1 MHCAREVDRVFD
13 VLIESKQ
20 KSQKKKIFGV
30 GVLSLLP
37 HRVSGRGGVIAP
49 LPGGPSDSSTK
60 GDTQMV
66 FLNQEEQKRDHPP
79 PPQLDMQLKGF
90 QTVVAPTDI
99 PTNIPPVNLQEHFDP
114 RDYSG
119 VGVEGG
125 VATGIVPGSD
135 QVLSVDVVQEK
146 PELLSHPP
154 PAYPPLLQQAGIEG
168 RVMVQAIIDTTG
180 RVEPNSARVVE
191 SANPGFDQ
199 PAKNVVLRSLFRPGR
214 VDGRAVRVLV
224 ALPIAFKIHGTR
236 SP

>member
-1 MHCAREVDRVFD
+1 MFD
-13 VLIESKQ
+13 VLIESKK
-20 KSQKKKIFGV
+20 KSEKKKVFGV
-30 GVLSLLP
+30 GVISLLL
-37 HRVSGRGGVIAP
+37 HTVIVTGAVIAT
-49 LPGGPSDSSTK
+49 LTAGPSDTATK
-60 GDTQMV
+60 VDTQMV
-66 FLNQEEQKRDHPP
+66 FLNQQEKQPDQPP

-125 VATGIVPGSD
+125 VATGIVPGD

-180 RVEPNSARVVE
+180 RVEPNSVRVVE

-214 VDGRAVRVLV
+214 VYGRAVRVLV
-224 ALPIAFKIHGTR
+224 AIPIDFKIQRTR
-236 SP
+236 

>member
-1 MHCAREVDRVFD
+1 MFD

-30 GVLSLLP
+30 GVISLLL
-37 HRVSGRGGVIAP
+37 HTVIVTGAVIAT
-49 LPGGPSDSSTK
+49 LTAGPGDTSTK
-60 GDTQMV
+60 VDTQMV
-66 FLNQEEQKRDHPP
+66 FLNQQEQKPDQPP

-180 RVEPNSARVVE
+180 RVEPNSVRVAE

-214 VDGRAVRVLV
+214 VYGRAVRVLV
-224 ALPIAFKIHGTR
+224 AIPIDFKIQR
-236 SP
+236 NR

>member
-1 MHCAREVDRVFD
+1 MFD

-20 KSQKKKIFGV
+20 KSEKKKIFGV
-30 GVLSLLP
+30 GMISLVL
-37 HRVSGRGGVIAP
+37 HTVIVTGAVVAT
-49 LPGGPSDSSTK
+49 LTAGPSDMSTK
-60 GDTQMV
+60 VDTQMV
-66 FLNQEEQKRDHPP
+66 FLNQQEQKPDQPP

-154 PAYPPLLQQAGIEG
+154 VVYPPLLQQAGIEG
-168 RVMVQAIIDTTG
+168 RVMVQAIVDTTG
-180 RVEPNSARVVE
+180 RIEPNSVRVVE

-199 PAKNVVLRSLFRPGR
+199 PAKVAVLKSLFRPGR
-214 VDGRAVRVLV
+214 VYGRAVRVLV
-224 ALPIAFKIHGTR
+224 AIPIDFKIGR
-236 SP
+236 NR

>member
-1 MHCAREVDRVFD
+1 MV
-13 VLIESKQ
+13 
-20 KSQKKKIFGV
+20 
-30 GVLSLLP
+30 SLLL
-37 HRVSGRGGVIAP
+37 HTVIVTGAVVAT
-49 LPGGPSDSSTK
+49 LTAGPSDTSTK
-60 GDTQMV
+60 VDTQMV
-66 FLNQEEQKRDHPP
+66 FLNQQEQKPDQPP

-135 QVLSVDVVQEK
+135 QVLSVDVVQ
-146 PELLSHPP
+146 
-154 PAYPPLLQQAGIEG
+154 
-168 RVMVQAIIDTTG
+168 AIIDTTG
-180 RVEPNSARVVE
+180 RVEPNSVRVVE

-214 VDGRAVRVLV
+214 VYGRAVRVLV
-224 ALPIAFKIHGTR
+224 AIPIDFKI
-236 SP
+236 

>member
-1 MHCAREVDRVFD
+1 MFD

-30 GVLSLLP
+30 GVISLLL
-37 HRVSGRGGVIAP
+37 HTVIVTGAVIAT
-49 LPGGPSDSSTK
+49 LTAGPSDTSTK
-60 GDTQMV
+60 VDTQMV
-66 FLNQEEQKRDHPP
+66 FLNQQEQKPDQPP

-168 RVMVQAIIDTTG
+168 RVMAQAIIDTTG

-214 VDGRAVRVLV
+214 VYGRAVRVLV
-224 ALPIAFKIHGTR
+224 AIPIDFKIQRTR
-236 SP
+236 

>member
-1 MHCAREVDRVFD
+1 MGVISL
-13 VLIESKQ
+13 VLHTVI
-20 KSQKKKIFGV
+20 
-30 GVLSLLP
+30 
-37 HRVSGRGGVIAP
+37 VSGAVIAT
-49 LPGGPSDSSTK
+49 LTAGPSDTSTK
-60 GDTQMV
+60 VDTQMV
-66 FLNQEEQKRDHPP
+66 FLNQQEQKPDQPP

-214 VDGRAVRVLV
+214 VYGRAVRVLV
-224 ALPIAFKIHGTR
+224 AIPIDFKIQRTR
-236 SP
+236 

>member
-1 MHCAREVDRVFD
+1 MFD

-20 KSQKKKIFGV
+20 KSEKKKIFGV
-30 GVLSLLP
+30 GMISLAL
-37 HRVSGRGGVIAP
+37 HTVIVTGAVVAT
-49 LPGGPSDSSTK
+49 LTAGPSDMSTK
-60 GDTQMV
+60 VDTQMV
-66 FLNQEEQKRDHPP
+66 FLNQQEQKPDQPP

-146 PELLSHPP
+146 PERLTGPQP
-154 PAYPPLLQQAGIEG
+154 QYPPLLQQAGIEG
-168 RVMVQAIIDTTG
+168 RVMVQAIVDTTG
-180 RVEPNSARVVE
+180 RIEPNSVRVVE

-199 PAKNVVLRSLFRPGR
+199 PAKVAVLKSLFRPGR
-214 VDGRAVRVLV
+214 VYGRAVRVLV
-224 ALPIAFKIHGTR
+224 AIPIDFKIGR
-236 SP
+236 NR

>member
-1 MHCAREVDRVFD
+1 VFD
-13 VLIESKQ
+13 VLIESKR
-20 KSQKKKIFGV
+20 KSEKKKVFGV
-30 GVLSLLP
+30 GVISLML
-37 HRVSGRGGVIAP
+37 RTVIVTGAVIAT
-49 LPGGPSDSSTK
+49 LTAGPSDTSTK
-60 GDTQMV
+60 VDTQMV
-66 FLNQEEQKRDHPP
+66 FLNQQEQKPDQPP

-180 RVEPNSARVVE
+180 RVEPNSVRVVE

-214 VDGRAVRVLV
+214 VYGRAVRVLV
-224 ALPIAFKIHGTR
+224 AIPIDFKIQRTR
-236 SP
+236 

>member
-1 MHCAREVDRVFD
+1 VDRVFD

-30 GVLSLLP
+30 GVISLLL
-37 HRVSGRGGVIAP
+37 HTVIVTGAVIAT
-49 LPGGPSDSSTK
+49 LTAGPSDTSTK
-60 GDTQMV
+60 VDTQMV
-66 FLNQEEQKRDHPP
+66 FLNQQEQKPDQPP

-214 VDGRAVRVLV
+214 VYGRAVRVLV
-224 ALPIAFKIHGTR
+224 AIPIDFKIQR
-236 SP
+236 NR

>member
-1 MHCAREVDRVFD
+1 MFD

-30 GVLSLLP
+30 GMVSLLL
-37 HRVSGRGGVIAP
+37 HTVIVTGAVVAT
-49 LPGGPSDSSTK
+49 LTAGPSDTSTK
-60 GDTQMV
+60 VDTQMV
-66 FLNQEEQKRDHPP
+66 FLNQQEQKPDQPP

-154 PAYPPLLQQAGIEG
+154 VVYPPLLQQAGIEG

-180 RVEPNSARVVE
+180 RVEPNSEPR
-191 SANPGFDQ
+191 
-199 PAKNVVLRSLFRPGR
+199 LRSARQERRAQVAVPARPRVRPCRPRAGR
-214 VDGRAVRVLV
+214 DPDRLQDPA
-224 ALPIAFKIHGTR
+224 
-236 SP
+236 

>member
-1 MHCAREVDRVFD
+1 MDRVFD

-30 GVLSLLP
+30 GVISLLL
-37 HRVSGRGGVIAP
+37 HTVIVTGAVIAT
-49 LPGGPSDSSTK
+49 LTAGPSDTSTK
-60 GDTQMV
+60 VDTQMV
-66 FLNQEEQKRDHPP
+66 FLNQQEQKPDQPP

-146 PELLSHPP
+146 PELLSHAP

-214 VDGRAVRVLV
+214 VYGRAVRVLV
-224 ALPIAFKIHGTR
+224 AIPIDFKIQRTR
-236 SP
+236 

>member
-1 MHCAREVDRVFD
+1 VFD

-30 GVLSLLP
+30 GVISLLL
-37 HRVSGRGGVIAP
+37 HTVIVTGAVIAT
-49 LPGGPSDSSTK
+49 LTAGPSDTSTK
-60 GDTQMV
+60 VDTQMV
-66 FLNQEEQKRDHPP
+66 FLNQQEQKPDQPP

-146 PELLSHPP
+146 PELLLHPP

-214 VDGRAVRVLV
+214 VYGRAVRVLV
-224 ALPIAFKIHGTR
+224 AIPIDFKIQRTR
-236 SP
+236 

>member
-1 MHCAREVDRVFD
+1 VFD

-30 GVLSLLP
+30 GVISLLL
-37 HRVSGRGGVIAP
+37 HTVIVTGAVIAT
-49 LPGGPSDSSTK
+49 LTAGPSDTSTK
-60 GDTQMV
+60 VDTQMV
-66 FLNQEEQKRDHPP
+66 FLNQQEQKPDQPP

-214 VDGRAVRVLV
+214 VYGRAVRVLV
-224 ALPIAFKIHGTR
+224 AIPIDFKIQRTR
-236 SP
+236 

>member
-1 MHCAREVDRVFD
+1 VFD
-13 VLIESKQ
+13 VLIESKK
-20 KSQKKKIFGV
+20 KSEKKKVFGV
-30 GVLSLLP
+30 GVISLLL
-37 HRVSGRGGVIAP
+37 HTVIVTGAVIAT
-49 LPGGPSDSSTK
+49 LTAGPSDTATK
-60 GDTQMV
+60 VDTQMV
-66 FLNQEEQKRDHPP
+66 FLNQQEKQPDQPP

-125 VATGIVPGSD
+125 VATGIVPGD

-180 RVEPNSARVVE
+180 RVEPNSVRVVE

-214 VDGRAVRVLV
+214 VYGRAVRVLV
-224 ALPIAFKIHGTR
+224 AIPIDFKIQRTR
-236 SP
+236 

>member
-1 MHCAREVDRVFD
+1 MFD

-30 GVLSLLP
+30 GVISLLL
-37 HRVSGRGGVIAP
+37 HTVIVTGAVIAT
-49 LPGGPSDSSTK
+49 LTAGPSDTSTK
-60 GDTQMV
+60 VDTQMV
-66 FLNQEEQKRDHPP
+66 FLNQQEQKPDQPP

-168 RVMVQAIIDTTG
+168 RVMVQAIVDTTG
-180 RVEPNSARVVE
+180 RIEPNSVRVVE

-199 PAKNVVLRSLFRPGR
+199 PAKVAVLKSLFRPGR
-214 VDGRAVRVLV
+214 VYGRAVRVLV
-224 ALPIAFKIHGTR
+224 AIPIDFKIQRTR
-236 SP
+236 

>member
-1 MHCAREVDRVFD
+1 MFD

-30 GVLSLLP
+30 GVISLLL
-37 HRVSGRGGVIAP
+37 HTVIVTGAVIAT
-49 LPGGPSDSSTK
+49 LTAGPSDTSTK
-60 GDTQMV
+60 VDTQMV
-66 FLNQEEQKRDHPP
+66 FLNQQEQKPDQPP

-214 VDGRAVRVLV
+214 VYGRAVRVLV
-224 ALPIAFKIHGTR
+224 AIPIDFKIQRTR
-236 SP
+236 